1 MENTE
6 KRVRKSRRV
15 RPEAE
20 AVNCRCTM
28 EYPDDLHNEEAV
40 IPVGL
45 MLDTL
50 QDSINRL
57 KSDILQAVLTPDRI
71 LKSGNVTIVFWNDG
85 TKTIVKPES
94 GATLDDYTAFTAAL
108 AKKIFGS
115 NSKLKKVIKQNTT
128 IQEIKKKKERV

>member
-1 MENTE
+1 MENNE

-15 RPEAE
+15 RPETE
-20 AVNCRCTM
+20 AVNCRCAM
-28 EYPDDLHNEEAV
+28 ECPDDLHNEKMV
-40 IPVGL
+40 VPVGL

-50 QDSINRL
+50 QDSVNRL

-108 AKKIFGS
+108 AKKIFGT

-128 IQEIKKKKERV
+128 IQEVKKKERV

>member
-1 MENTE
+1 MENNE

-15 RPEAE
+15 RPETE
-20 AVNCRCTM
+20 AVNCRCAM
-28 EYPDDLHNEEAV
+28 ECPDDLHNEKMV
-40 IPVGL
+40 VPVGL
-45 MLDTL
+45 MLDT
-50 QDSINRL
+50 
-57 KSDILQAVLTPDRI
+57 LQAVLTPDRI

-108 AKKIFGS
+108 AKKIFGT

-128 IQEIKKKKERV
+128 IQEVKKKERV